1 MYLGLCSAFVA
12 VRAFSSFG
20 ERRLLSVVELGLLTA
35 VAPLAG
41 APSPGARA
49 SVVVANGLSRGGSR
63 ALGHRLNSH
72 APGA

>member
-35 VAPLAG
+35 MAPLAG
-41 APSPGARA
+41 AQSPGCTGFGSCGKRA
-49 SVVVANGLSRGGSR
+49 QSWRFPGSR
-63 ALGHRLNSH
+63 AQ
-72 APGA
+72 AQ